1 MMGVLAA
8 VGAVA
13 GGIFAVGFTK
23 GLVEALVEQHRQ
35 RKALIE
41 ELRLTEPA
49 PELRVVF
56 GPDEQPPTRR
66 RRGGRG

>member
-1 MMGVLAA
+1 MMFVLGA

-13 GGIFAVGFTK
+13 GGVFVVGFTK
-23 GLVEALVEQHRQ
+23 GLVEALADQHRR

-49 PELRVVF
+49 PELRVVW
-56 GPDEQPPTRR
+56 PDDQPPTRR
-66 RRGGRG
+66 RRGDRK